1 MMITKSEQFNESY
14 NELFGAPNFEFNCE
28 NISKIMRMVGW
39 KWADAKHLYPTSS
52 EVAAAIYRLYHQ
64 LMDDFSASTALYST
78 ANSVDNNG
86 GSFEIA
92 TGGFVMT
99 VGYTPFNG
107 GRQLNWI
114 ELKFDVWG
122 FELN

>member
-1 MMITKSEQFNESY
+1 MVNDMIIVKSEQFNESY

-52 EVAAAIYRLYHQ
+52 EVAAAIHRLYRQ
-64 LMDDFSASTALYST
+64 VMDDLNASTE
-78 ANSVDNNG
+78 NVVDNNG
-86 GSFEIA
+86 GCFEIA

-122 FELN
+122 FDLN